1 MLKFEHLVFFN
12 KQLGG
17 VGTHTKFDNGM
28 TVSIQASKTNYC
40 SPRED
45 LYHENDYE
53 SFEIA
58 VWDEVGN
65 WRTREFIGDPKHNDD
80 VAGWQSREQID
91 EVLRK
96 VQNTKQ

>member
-40 SPRED
+40 SP
-45 LYHENDYE
+45 
-53 SFEIA
+53 
-58 VWDEVGN
+58 
-65 WRTREFIGDPKHNDD
+65 
-80 VAGWQSREQID
+80 
-91 EVLRK
+91 
-96 VQNTKQ
+96 